1 MSVHWNILC
10 LIWIN
15 LHCIR
20 NYDKFAKKHGFY
32 PIVCAAKIQG
42 VLITMITYCA
52 GTRITARLSPFVEQW
67 VPVSAGHSTGTA
79 FMLHCCSDPCAG
91 VHWTRKLASI
101 IMSQSK
107 DWIIQCA
114 QRCNRWPGVSSQNFR
129 HWPAETRANQQLDSA
144 EPGHVELSDQSA
156 TKKTDVGYQSRWRA
170 VPMLNFVWTNSV
182 CKWSLLLL
190 SLYVW
195 VISMHFVKFRIV
207 SHAVKF
213 YAN

>member
-52 GTRITARLSPFVEQW
+52 GTRITARLSLFVEQW

-91 VHWTRKLASI
+91 VHWTRKLAFI

-107 DWIIQCA
+107 DCGIFSVQSVATDGLVYHHKISDIDRLKHVLINSWTQL
-114 QRCNRWPGVSSQNFR
+114 SQD
-129 HWPAETRANQQLDSA
+129 T
-144 EPGHVELSDQSA
+144 
-156 TKKTDVGYQSRWRA
+156 
-170 VPMLNFVWTNSV
+170 LN
-182 CKWSLLLL
+182 
-190 SLYVW
+190 W
-195 VISMHFVKFRIV
+195 VINQLSKRLMLVINHGEGQCPCWISSGLILFADDHCCYF
-207 SHAVKF
+207 HCMF
-213 YAN
+213 G